1 MNEETIFLRVNK
13 GNGHQR
19 ASPEQL
25 LRAITELNITGME
38 VIGDLLK
45 VTELESNTS
54 RTPSLFLFCSS
65 IQHLIRVSGS
75 KPCGFQ

>member
-25 LRAITELNITGME
+25 LRTITELNIMGME

-45 VTELESNTS
+45 VT
-54 RTPSLFLFCSS
+54 
-65 IQHLIRVSGS
+65 
-75 KPCGFQ
+75 